1 MRKHLDYIYKRNLR
15 TSRREESG
23 QVTIETDT
31 KSQYYDMNQPHNN
44 ILQRDNS
51 AYFIDRDSSQLNI
64 AYDVPGNFTTF
75 DKN

>member
-31 KSQYYDMNQPHNN
+31 KS
-44 ILQRDNS
+44 
-51 AYFIDRDSSQLNI
+51 
-64 AYDVPGNFTTF
+64 
-75 DKN
+75 